1 MLLPVLALLRRRD
14 LAAVIGE
21 AVQARHVGG
30 ATIEEI
36 AEVAGVAPDTVRSW
50 MRRFAERCGEI
61 RAQFLALAHRL
72 DPELGPVVVRGSPPG
87 DALEAIGVAA
97 AAAVR
102 RLGPSPLW
110 HFVAGASGG
119 RLLSNTNAPSAGA
132 QSR

>member
-14 LAAVIGE
+14 LAEVIGE
-21 AVQARHVGG
+21 ALLARHVGG
-30 ATIEEI
+30 GTIEEI
-36 AEVAGVAPDTVRSW
+36 ADAAGVAPDTVRSW

-72 DPELGPVVVRGSPPG
+72 DPELGSVEARGSPVG

-119 RLLSNTNAPSAGA
+119 RLLFNTNVTSGDAS
-132 QSR
+132 SR